1 MLVHNDMLRSVAL
14 LALLSCVAC
23 VATPTSTEDTAS
35 DEAMLGTCAKA
46 TTTSALNVR
55 KAPSPDGAIIVTLD
69 PGATVDVIDSGAAS
83 GWAHVRVSGEEGYA
97 KASYLACATTSKPT
111 LTAKH
116 VEPSAIVV
124 DGAIDDAW
132 SAAPSVSFATDWSGR
147 PTASNTTVRAMW
159 SEHAL
164 YMLWEVESTGLN
176 TDHSRP
182 VEVEREGLYNE
193 DCVEIF
199 FTPNPAEP
207 KKYFEIELGPYGH
220 YFDLA
225 VDRKA
230 NTSDV
235 HWSSGAEIRTTVDAA
250 SHEAIIEV
258 AFTSPEILSSLKT
271 GASLPINMFRMEGK
285 GTRQYL
291 AWSPTRTPRPNFHV
305 PEAFGTLALE

>member
-1 MLVHNDMLRSVAL
+1 MLRSIAL

-23 VATPTSTEDTAS
+23 AVTSEDDTAS

-55 KAPSPDGAIIVTLD
+55 KAPSTDGAVVVTLD

-83 GWAHVRVSGEEGYA
+83 GWAHVRANGQEGYA
-97 KASYLACATTSKPT
+97 KASYLACAATSKPT
-111 LTAKH
+111 LSAKH
-116 VEPSAIVV
+116 VESPSVVV
-124 DGAIDDAW
+124 DGAVDEVW
-132 SAAPSVSFATDWSGR
+132 STAPSASFDTDWSGR
-147 PTASNTTVRAMW
+147 PTPSNTTVRAIW

-164 YMLWEVESTGLN
+164 YMLWEVEGTGLH

-182 VEVEREGLYNE
+182 VDVEREGLYNE

-225 VDRKA
+225 IDKKA
-230 NTSDV
+230 NTSDE
-235 HWSSGAEIRTTVDAA
+235 HWSSGAQIRTTVDPT
-250 SHEAIIEV
+250 SHKAVIEV
-258 AFTSPEILSSLKT
+258 ALTSPDIVHALKS
-271 GASLPINMFRMEGK
+271 GANLPINMFRMEGK

>member
-1 MLVHNDMLRSVAL
+1 MLRSVAL
-14 LALLSCVAC
+14 LALLSCAAC
-23 VATPTSTEDTAS
+23 VATS
-35 DEAMLGTCAKA
+35 DDDSAGEEAMLG
-46 TTTSALNVR
+46 
-55 KAPSPDGAIIVTLD
+55 
-69 PGATVDVIDSGAAS
+69 AA
-83 GWAHVRVSGEEGYA
+83 
-97 KASYLACATTSKPT
+97 TSKPT

-116 VEPSAIVV
+116 IESPGVVV
-124 DGAIDDAW
+124 DGAIDEVW
-132 SAAPSVSFATDWSGR
+132 SAAASVSFDTDWSGR
-147 PTASNTTVRAMW
+147 PTASSTIVRAIW

-164 YMLWEVESTGLN
+164 YMLWEVEGTGLN

-182 VEVEREGLYNE
+182 VEVEREGLYKE

-225 VDRKA
+225 IDKKA
-230 NTSDV
+230 NTSDAD
-235 HWSSGAEIRTTVDAA
+235 WSSGAQIRTAVDPA
-250 SHEAIIEV
+250 SHKAIIEV
-258 AFTSPEILSSLKT
+258 ALTSPDILHSLKS
-271 GASLPINMFRMEGK
+271 GAKLPINMFRMEGK